1 MCPPFQSVGAD
12 GEQLRGQRRGRS
24 KIDPVFPPY
33 LILADFI
40 CGGNKK
46 VLSPWI
52 PEKWVGSPKS
62 AVGSC
67 IVSWRQTMKRVKRE
81 KKEKREGERTIFFKF
96 YRPPFLIRAA
106 SRAACHCS
114 FVLFLISKRAH
125 FWKRC
130 QRMWST
136 SPGSS
141 SALAYILLKHV
152 LEVHLFKQLSF
163 SSGWRS
169 LQTFWRHSLRV
180 ALNSRS
186 CLRCCFLLCGDAWHA
201 VMRSRKQHSR
211 VHLIM
216 HRYDPGDAFSYFER
230 LVGGTPHSQTTAP
243 NLKISTAQRGQ
254 PISSYQVYSRVVLAS
269 LGS

>member
-52 PEKWVGSPKS
+52 PDKWVGSPKS

-67 IVSWRQTMKRVKRE
+67 IVSWRQQWKGRKRR
-81 KKEKREGERTIFFKF
+81 KEKENAPFFKKF
-96 YRPPFLIRAA
+96 YRPPFFFRAA

-211 VHLIM
+211 VHPIM
-216 HRYDPGDAFSYFER
+216 HRYDASLMCFYHAKGI
-230 LVGGTPHSQTTAP
+230 GGFQ
-243 NLKISTAQRGQ
+243 LSTA
-254 PISSYQVYSRVVLAS
+254 A
-269 LGS
+269 